1 MNESLS
7 SLACLLPLSVH
18 LRLHVLGGQLL
29 AEIGQRPPH
38 CLRVGV
44 TRLRQE
50 VGMAAFEW
58 AAQRFSGSENASLA
72 ACLAPVVEPFRA

>member
-1 MNESLS
+1 MSINFGKECF
-7 SLACLLPLSVH
+7 ANIRTPADIFN
-18 LRLHVLGGQLL
+18 GDG
-29 AEIGQRPPH
+29 IGA
-38 CLRVGV
+38 
-44 TRLRQE
+44 